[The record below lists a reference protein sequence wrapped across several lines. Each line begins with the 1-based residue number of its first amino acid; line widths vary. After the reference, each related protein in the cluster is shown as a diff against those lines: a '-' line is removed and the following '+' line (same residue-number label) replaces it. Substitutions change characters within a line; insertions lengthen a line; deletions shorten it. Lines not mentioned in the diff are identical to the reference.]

1 MKNISHSVLGY
12 LRVLALAVCC
22 LPAIAVAGAFE
33 DFFTAVK
40 TDNAEELSALLKRGL
55 DPNLVD
61 EARGENGLI
70 IAVREGAMK
79 AFNVLVNAPDIKL
92 DAKARNG
99 DTALMVA
106 AFKGNRSAVEA
117 LLEKGAAV
125 NRPGWTAL
133 HYAAASGSN
142 DIAQLLIK
150 KGADVNARSPNKTT
164 PLMMAAGEG
173 QIMTVKLLLDNG
185 ADLSSRNESG
195 MDALDFALHNGHKDI
210 AEGLT
215 YRLKKAGKL
224 Q

>member
-1 MKNISHSVLGY
+1 MKNISQSMSRY
-12 LRVLALAVCC
+12 LRALILAACC
-22 LPAIAVAGAFE
+22 LPAISVAGAFD
-33 DFFTAVK
+33 DFFNAVK
-40 TDNAEELSALLKRGL
+40 TDNAQELTALLNRGL

-70 IAVREGAMK
+70 IAVREDAMK
-79 AFNVLVNAPDIKL
+79 VFNVLVNAPDIKL

-106 AFKGNRSAVEA
+106 AFKGNLGAVET
-117 LLEKGAAV
+117 LLGKGASV

-142 DIAQLLIK
+142 DIVQLLIK
-150 KGADVNARSPNKTT
+150 KGADVNSRSPNKTT

-173 QIMTVKLLLDNG
+173 HIMTVKLLLDNG

-195 MDALDFALHNGHKDI
+195 MDALDFALHKGHKDI

>member
-1 MKNISHSVLGY
+1 MKNINSSLMRG
-12 LRVLALAVCC
+12 LRVLVVAACC
-22 LPAIAVAGAFE
+22 LPAISVAGAFD

-40 TDNAEELSALLKRGL
+40 TDDASELNALLKRGL

-92 DAKARNG
+92 NATARNG

-106 AFKGNRSAVEA
+106 AFKGNRSAVET
-117 LLEKGAAV
+117 LLDRGAAV
-125 NRPGWTAL
+125 NRSGWTAL

-173 QIMTVKLLLDNG
+173 HIMTVKLLLDNG

-195 MDALDFALHNGHKDI
+195 MDALDFALHKGHKDI

-215 YRLKKAGKL
+215 YRLKRAGKL